1 MTPRDD
7 SPPASARS
15 GTSQPPKANA
25 SEPAPK
31 RRRVALACSA
41 CRIRKSRC
49 NGVRPRCDTCD
60 KLGFDCSYEQQE
72 TSANLL
78 VPKDIFAA
86 LEAKVKLLEANIEQ
100 HNVRLSLVEGTLK
113 TSEGSRQDVT
123 LPLHHQPGNVVVNI
137 DEMPENGAGQ
147 SMTDGMAVSF
157 VDEQDCGFFGTPI
170 PSAPFVV
177 LLSSHSLGPSSNI
190 ALMRHILRAVDT
202 KRTQQGNQTSLTP
215 ASEYSA
221 YEGGLVSNLN
231 AFPAVSSES
240 QKAGA
245 NLLPPDEVM
254 QRLIRAYF
262 DNTGLLFPYIHEQ
275 EFLDTYERFRAS
287 GFRGNVRRTWLGL
300 LNMILAMATC
310 TSCWED
316 SGSETTFEESD
327 VYYRRAQELCHTQMF
342 RGTTLETVQYLLLT
356 SQYLQG
362 THKSVHTWTIHG
374 LAVKAAMSI
383 GLHSRDIASKFT
395 PLQQEI
401 RKRTWF
407 GCILLD
413 RLVFR
418 ITKTTDE
425 KVMSQ
430 LTQLCR
436 SLSLTFG
443 RPSAIPEEYIRL
455 DLPKILPVP
464 IPASDEVH
472 KMSTAFYNASITLYR
487 IMGRIIGSLYGSNLG
502 CEDQSSDTAT
512 MTSMIQFGQ
521 ELSDWQNSLPQHL
534 GLRSVDNMPDNADEN
549 IQDPLREKFRIIL
562 TLRYLNVQLLLH
574 RPIFIRSLGTLLRE
588 AKTPYRNAGSI
599 NSMHANFDRVF
610 VQVAENIIDIIYTI
624 LTRPDHGRHF
634 IGAWWFTLY
643 YAFSAAL
650 AIFGSLLI
658 SLGAEAGNA
667 GRLESAK
674 RYLGKTCEALLKLS
688 DNNTLVLRCVKFVQ
702 QLLRIVSAWDA
713 STATRADLNSD
724 SLGSYLTAEGGPLN
738 FDMESDLL
746 STMPTWETSTL
757 GFGDELE
764 LGHFFA
770 SDSQRWFEQTQW

>member
-7 SPPASARS
+7 SPPASAKS

-86 LEAKVKLLEANIEQ
+86 LEAKVKLLETNIEQ
-100 HNVRLSLVEGTLK
+100 HNGRLNLVESTLK
-113 TSEGSRQDVT
+113 SSGSLRQDVV

-137 DEMPENGAGQ
+137 DEIPENGAGQ

-157 VDEQDCGFFGTPI
+157 VDEQDCGFFG
-170 PSAPFVV
+170 
-177 LLSSHSLGPSSNI
+177 PSSNI

-202 KRTQQGNQTSLTP
+202 KRTQQCNQTSLTP

-221 YEGGLVSNLN
+221 YEGGLVSNLS
-231 AFPAVSSES
+231 AFPTTSSES

-362 THKSVHTWTIHG
+362 THKSVHTWTVHG

-413 RLVFR
+413 R
-418 ITKTTDE
+418 
-425 KVMSQ
+425 
-430 LTQLCR
+430 

-443 RPSAIPEEYIRL
+443 RPCAIPEEYIRL
-455 DLPKILPVP
+455 DLPKTLPVP
-464 IPASDEVH
+464 E
-472 KMSTAFYNASITLYR
+472 TQTT
-487 IMGRIIGSLYGSNLG
+487 
-502 CEDQSSDTAT
+502 Q
-512 MTSMIQFGQ
+512 
-521 ELSDWQNSLPQHL
+521 
-534 GLRSVDNMPDNADEN
+534 
-549 IQDPLREKFRIIL
+549 
-562 TLRYLNVQLLLH
+562 
-574 RPIFIRSLGTLLRE
+574 
-588 AKTPYRNAGSI
+588 
-599 NSMHANFDRVF
+599 
-610 VQVAENIIDIIYTI
+610 
-624 LTRPDHGRHF
+624 
-634 IGAWWFTLY
+634 
-643 YAFSAAL
+643 
-650 AIFGSLLI
+650 
-658 SLGAEAGNA
+658 
-667 GRLESAK
+667 
-674 RYLGKTCEALLKLS
+674 
-688 DNNTLVLRCVKFVQ
+688 
-702 QLLRIVSAWDA
+702 
-713 STATRADLNSD
+713 
-724 SLGSYLTAEGGPLN
+724 
-738 FDMESDLL
+738 
-746 STMPTWETSTL
+746 PT
-757 GFGDELE
+757 
-764 LGHFFA
+764 
-770 SDSQRWFEQTQW
+770 QRTTYIE

>member
-7 SPPASARS
+7 SPPASAKS

-78 VPKDIFAA
+78 VPKDMFAA
-86 LEAKVKLLEANIEQ
+86 LEAKVKLLETNIEQ
-100 HNVRLSLVEGTLK
+100 HNIRLNLVEGTIK
-113 TSEGSRQDVT
+113 TSGSSSQDVT

-137 DEMPENGAGQ
+137 DEIPENGAGQ

-157 VDEQDCGFFGTPI
+157 VDEQDCGFFG
-170 PSAPFVV
+170 
-177 LLSSHSLGPSSNI
+177 PSSNI

-202 KRTQQGNQTSLTP
+202 KRTQHVNQTSLTP

-221 YEGGLVSNLN
+221 YEGGLV
-231 AFPAVSSES
+231 
-240 QKAGA
+240 GA

-254 QRLIRAYF
+254 QRLTRAYF

-275 EFLDTYERFRAS
+275 EFLDTYERFR
-287 GFRGNVRRTWLGL
+287 
-300 LNMILAMATC
+300 
-310 TSCWED
+310 
-316 SGSETTFEESD
+316 
-327 VYYRRAQELCHTQMF
+327 
-342 RGTTLETVQYLLLT
+342 
-356 SQYLQG
+356 G

-413 RLVFR
+413 R
-418 ITKTTDE
+418 
-425 KVMSQ
+425 
-430 LTQLCR
+430 

-455 DLPKILPVP
+455 DLPKTLPVP
-464 IPASDEVH
+464 ISASDDVH
-472 KMSTAFYNASITLYR
+472 KMSTAFYNASM

-521 ELSDWQNSLPQHL
+521 ELSDWQNSLPQQL
-534 GLRSVDNMPDNADEN
+534 GLRSVDNMPDNTDEN

-588 AKTPYRNAGSI
+588 AKTPYRHAGSI
-599 NSMHANFDRVF
+599 SSMHANFDRVF

-624 LTRPDHGRHF
+624 LTRPDHGRHL

-658 SLGAEAGNA
+658 SLGAEVGNA
-667 GRLESAK
+667 ESAK

-688 DNNTLVLRCVKFVQ
+688 DNNTLVLRCVRFVQ
-702 QLLRIVSAWDA
+702 QLLRIVSAWGRYFSWTLITILVIDSFLDA
-713 STATRADLNSD
+713 STTTQADINNE
-724 SLGSYLTAEGGPLN
+724 SLGSYLTAEGGPIN

>member
-1 MTPRDD
+1 
-7 SPPASARS
+7 
-15 GTSQPPKANA
+15 
-25 SEPAPK
+25 
-31 RRRVALACSA
+31 
-41 CRIRKSRC
+41 C

-86 LEAKVKLLEANIEQ
+86 LEAKVKLLETNIEQ
-100 HNVRLSLVEGTLK
+100 HNGRLNLVESTLK
-113 TSEGSRQDVT
+113 SSGSLRQDAV
-123 LPLHHQPGNVVVNI
+123 LPPHHQSGNVVVNI
-137 DEMPENGAGQ
+137 DEIPENGAGQ

-157 VDEQDCGFFGTPI
+157 VDEQDCGFFG
-170 PSAPFVV
+170 
-177 LLSSHSLGPSSNI
+177 PSSNI

-202 KRTQQGNQTSLTP
+202 KRTQQCNQTSLTP

-221 YEGGLVSNLN
+221 YEGGLV
-231 AFPAVSSES
+231 
-240 QKAGA
+240 
-245 NLLPPDEVM
+245 
-254 QRLIRAYF
+254 
-262 DNTGLLFPYIHEQ
+262 
-275 EFLDTYERFRAS
+275 RFRAS
-287 GFRGNVRRTWLGL
+287 GFRGNVRRTWLGLL

-342 RGTTLETVQYLLLT
+342 RGTTLET
-356 SQYLQG
+356 
-362 THKSVHTWTIHG
+362 
-374 LAVKAAMSI
+374 
-383 GLHSRDIASKFT
+383 
-395 PLQQEI
+395 
-401 RKRTWF
+401 
-407 GCILLD
+407 
-413 RLVFR
+413 
-418 ITKTTDE
+418 
-425 KVMSQ
+425 
-430 LTQLCR
+430 
-436 SLSLTFG
+436 
-443 RPSAIPEEYIRL
+443 EEYIRL
-455 DLPKILPVP
+455 DLPKTLPVP
-464 IPASDEVH
+464 
-472 KMSTAFYNASITLYR
+472 M

-534 GLRSVDNMPDNADEN
+534 GLRSVDNMPQDANEDVH
-549 IQDPLREKFRIIL
+549 DPLREKFRTIL

-588 AKTPYRNAGSI
+588 SKTPYRNAGSI

-610 VQVAENIIDIIYTI
+610 VQVAENVIDIIYTI
-624 LTRPDHGRHF
+624 LTRPDHGRHL

-658 SLGAEAGNA
+658 SFDAEAGNA

-688 DNNTLVLRCVKFVQ
+688 DHNTLVLRCVKFVQ
-702 QLLRIVSAWDA
+702 QLLRIVNAWV
-713 STATRADLNSD
+713 DLNNE
-724 SLGSYLTAEGGPLN
+724 SLGSYLTAEGGPIN

>member
-1 MTPRDD
+1 MTMTPRDD
-7 SPPASARS
+7 SPPASAKS

-25 SEPAPK
+25 LEPAPK

-86 LEAKVKLLEANIEQ
+86 LEAKVKLLETNIEQ
-100 HNVRLSLVEGTLK
+100 HNGRLNLVESTLK
-113 TSEGSRQDVT
+113 SSRSLRQDVV

-137 DEMPENGAGQ
+137 DEIPENGAGQ

-157 VDEQDCGFFGTPI
+157 VDEQDCGFFG
-170 PSAPFVV
+170 
-177 LLSSHSLGPSSNI
+177 PSSNI

-202 KRTQQGNQTSLTP
+202 KRTQQCNQTSLTP

-231 AFPAVSSES
+231 AFPTTSSES

-327 VYYRRAQELCHTQMF
+327 VYYRRAQELCYTQMF

-413 RLVFR
+413 
-418 ITKTTDE
+418 
-425 KVMSQ
+425 
-430 LTQLCR
+430 

-443 RPSAIPEEYIRL
+443 RPCAIPEEYIRL
-455 DLPKILPVP
+455 DLPKTLPVP
-464 IPASDEVH
+464 MSTSDEVH

-534 GLRSVDNMPDNADEN
+534 GLRSVDNMPQDANEDVH
-549 IQDPLREKFRIIL
+549 DPLREKFRTIL

-588 AKTPYRNAGSI
+588 SKTPYRNAGSI

-610 VQVAENIIDIIYTI
+610 VQVAENVIDIIYTI
-624 LTRPDHGRHF
+624 LTRPDHGRHL

-658 SLGAEAGNA
+658 SFDAEAGNA
-667 GRLESAK
+667 GRPESAK

-688 DNNTLVLRCVKFVQ
+688 DHNTLVLRCVKFVQ
-702 QLLRIVSAWDA
+702 QLLRIVNAWDS
-713 STATRADLNSD
+713 STTKEVDLNNE
-724 SLGSYLTAEGGPLN
+724 SLGSYLTAEGGPIN

>member
-7 SPPASARS
+7 SPPASAKS

-86 LEAKVKLLEANIEQ
+86 LEAKVKLLETNIEQ
-100 HNVRLSLVEGTLK
+100 HNGRLNLVESTLK
-113 TSEGSRQDVT
+113 SSGSLRQDVV

-137 DEMPENGAGQ
+137 DEIPENGAGQ

-157 VDEQDCGFFGTPI
+157 VDEQDCGFFG
-170 PSAPFVV
+170 
-177 LLSSHSLGPSSNI
+177 PSSNI

-202 KRTQQGNQTSLTP
+202 KRTQQCNQTSLTP

-231 AFPAVSSES
+231 
-240 QKAGA
+240 
-245 NLLPPDEVM
+245 EVM

-362 THKSVHTWTIHG
+362 THKSVHTWTVHG

-413 RLVFR
+413 RLVFPH
-418 ITKTTDE
+418 
-425 KVMSQ
+425 Q
-430 LTQLCR
+430 
-436 SLSLTFG
+436 
-443 RPSAIPEEYIRL
+443 
-455 DLPKILPVP
+455 
-464 IPASDEVH
+464 
-472 KMSTAFYNASITLYR
+472 
-487 IMGRIIGSLYGSNLG
+487 
-502 CEDQSSDTAT
+502 
-512 MTSMIQFGQ
+512 
-521 ELSDWQNSLPQHL
+521 
-534 GLRSVDNMPDNADEN
+534 
-549 IQDPLREKFRIIL
+549 
-562 TLRYLNVQLLLH
+562 
-574 RPIFIRSLGTLLRE
+574 
-588 AKTPYRNAGSI
+588 
-599 NSMHANFDRVF
+599 
-610 VQVAENIIDIIYTI
+610 
-624 LTRPDHGRHF
+624 
-634 IGAWWFTLY
+634 
-643 YAFSAAL
+643 
-650 AIFGSLLI
+650 
-658 SLGAEAGNA
+658 
-667 GRLESAK
+667 
-674 RYLGKTCEALLKLS
+674 
-688 DNNTLVLRCVKFVQ
+688 
-702 QLLRIVSAWDA
+702 
-713 STATRADLNSD
+713 
-724 SLGSYLTAEGGPLN
+724 
-738 FDMESDLL
+738 
-746 STMPTWETSTL
+746 
-757 GFGDELE
+757 
-764 LGHFFA
+764 
-770 SDSQRWFEQTQW
+770 